1 MRTCKNECM
10 DYITEKGYI
19 CNNLETERFTNK
31 KWCKINDYDVN
42 NNSLILGKPKKSN
55 GYYWDYIKEKN
66 PNKICMTNEPQTE
79 IKYKKCTI
87 FDKNNYFKYLFGVFL
102 TTFITAPV
110 NAVKSHLSQTLNLLG
125 KSDIDILRFMLKQF
139 KAELKKNNV
148 SQTDID
154 SISSE
159 LESEINQINPNNKGE
174 SGRFLK
180 KIFEIS
186 QNVTRSQLSSLGD
199 YSTSVI
205 NFFIT
210 HIPDENAMD
219 VLKGANFLIEDNGA
233 MYDYSK
239 NQMKGY
245 GRFSSH
251 AKNATDVIQY
261 GVTDLFADTYL
272 HLLCGEFN
280 YKTGQTVSWCQL
292 EGAPMP
298 PGLNTMEV
306 FKNILSNGINLNY
319 LQQYL
324 DHFVDSAIYFGIKT
338 RISILG
344 GDAINLAI
352 GTSPHTDKNPIYL
365 IPFNFEKVSEEIP
378 YQMGNQELTYTPL
391 DNGFTSSINALQ
403 QINTSSF
410 SRNNNSILPQN
421 LLPNSISSNYV
432 TQNTSLLASPEVLS
446 LGRGGKSKKR
456 KKSKKNNKSKKTKK
470 SKNNKSKRKY
480 YKKNSITNY

>member
-10 DYITEKGYI
+10 EYTTEKGYI

-31 KWCKINDYDVN
+31 RWCKINDNDVN
-42 NNSLILGKPKKSN
+42 NNHLVLGKPKKSS

-66 PNKICMTNEPQTE
+66 TDKICMINEPQTK

-102 TTFITAPV
+102 IAFITPPV
-110 NAVKSHLSQTLNLLG
+110 LARSHLSQTLKLLG
-125 KSDIDILRFMLKQF
+125 KTDVEILRFILKQF
-139 KAELKKNNV
+139 KAELKNNNV

-159 LESEINQINPNNKGE
+159 LESEINQINPNNKSE

-186 QNVTRSQLSSLGD
+186 QNVTRSQLPALGD

-210 HIPDENAMD
+210 HIPDENAID

-272 HLLCGEFN
+272 HLLCGKFN
-280 YKTGQTVSWCQL
+280 YETGQTVSWCQL

-298 PGLNTMEV
+298 PGLSTTEV
-306 FKNILSNGINLNY
+306 FRNILSNGINLNY

-324 DHFVDSAIYFGIKT
+324 DHFVDSEIYFGIKT
-338 RISILG
+338 YISIFG
-344 GDAINLAI
+344 GDAVNLAL
-352 GTSPHTDKNPIYL
+352 GTSPYTDKNPIHL

-378 YQMGNQELTYTPL
+378 YQMTNQELTYTPL
-391 DNGFTSSINALQ
+391 DNGFTSSINALH

-410 SRNNNSILPQN
+410 NMNINNSTLPQN
-421 LLPNSISSNYV
+421 LLPSNISSNYI
-432 TQNTSLLASPEVLS
+432 TQDSNLLASPQVLS

-456 KKSKKNNKSKKTKK
+456 KINNNNKSKKRKVSKKNNKSKKRKV
-470 SKNNKSKRKY
+470 SKNKLK
-480 YKKNSITNY
+480 